1 MVPPIGSLIV
11 KSFHVYFSTL
21 KKFVPYL
28 LVFLFLS
35 VLLSF
40 FNTSKPLLSLLIPNV
55 YVKVIIYLF
64 SSIFFSILGFILSL
78 SFIKVAG
85 LHYLGQPIP
94 KFWNNIKDSFF
105 LTFRNLATFVFL
117 AIPAIIL
124 YVFYLF
130 SIMGYVNFVVVFI
143 GLWLII
149 LLGVLVYIW
158 FSFVLVDLA
167 LENGRDLSAVVSSV
181 KIVRGRVWSVFIR
194 LFLPSFLL
202 YIIFA
207 VLNWLFGMLFGN
219 TIFYTVI
226 MLLLTLAI
234 IPFGMVVPTVLY
246 CDLKQQ
252 DPQELLKEEIV

>member
-1 MVPPIGSLIV
+1 MLPSIGSLIV

-28 LVFLFLS
+28 FLFLFFS
-35 VLLSF
+35 ILLSF
-40 FNTSKPLLSLLIPNV
+40 ANTSKPLLSSLISSV
-55 YVKVIIYLF
+55 YVKAIIYLF
-64 SSIFFSILGFILSL
+64 SSIFFSLLGFILSL
-78 SFIKVAG
+78 SFIKVVG
-85 LHYLGQPIP
+85 LHYIGQPVP
-94 KFWNNIKDSFF
+94 KFWSNIKESFF
-105 LTFRNLATFVFL
+105 LTFKNLATFVFL

-130 SIMGYVNFVVVFI
+130 SIMGYVNFVVIFI

-167 LENGRDLSAVVSSV
+167 LEKGNGLSSIVSSV
-181 KIVRGRVWSVFIR
+181 KIVKGRVGSVFIR
-194 LFLPSFLL
+194 LFLPSFVL

-207 VLNWLFGMLFGN
+207 VMNGLFDMLFGS
-219 TIFYTVI
+219 TIFYTVV

-234 IPFGMVVPTVLY
+234 IPFSVVVPTILY
-246 CDLKQQ
+246 CDLMKKPVL
-252 DPQELLKEEIV
+252 DLPKPESV